1 MVLIGSCGWTGSIG
15 TVMNSALLCQGS
27 FMSLDQVLASTGF
40 GWLVA
45 DEFFVTQI
53 GVLTLTGI
61 LFAASLALCIMAM
74 RAAFTAKRARNE
86 AQLTVASMQDMAVEM
101 RQLTA
106 QVERASYAQ
115 THVEQDDEASEAGDK
130 AGDDASLGANE
141 TETGPPADEG
151 KTNKKRPSALLR
163 GFLSRR

>member
-1 MVLIGSCGWTGSIG
+1 
-15 TVMNSALLCQGS
+15 MN
-27 FMSLDQVLASTGF
+27 FEQVLASSGL
-40 GWLVA
+40 GGLVA

-61 LFAASLALCIMAM
+61 LFAASLALCIMAV
-74 RAAFTAKRARNE
+74 RAASTAKRARND
-86 AQLTVASMQDMAVEM
+86 AQMTVASMQDMADEM

-115 THVEQDDEASEAGDK
+115 NRAEQDDDASEAGNEISLDADDK
-130 AGDDASLGANE
+130 EID
-141 TETGPPADEG
+141 PPAEG
-151 KTNKKRPSALLR
+151 KSKKTRPSALLR